1 MFSDMIKVNNPPKNS
16 VKATVSRFSRLWNFF
31 RQIKTHFE
39 KKGCLRSNR
48 DINDRRRENL
58 SPYKTRTK
66 KNLRKN
72 FSVKIHTNPISTHK
86 RIKEIPVSFEE

>member
-1 MFSDMIKVNNPPKNS
+1 MFPDMVKVNNPPKNS
-16 VKATVSRFSRLWNFF
+16 VKATFHDFLDFGIFPSN
-31 RQIKTHFE
+31 QTHFE
-39 KKGCLRSNR
+39 KKVCLRSNR